1 MQLAQQPLDLH
12 TAKARRLGLDLG
24 LGEVAE
30 LDTCHRVGRDQTQR
44 VRLTA
49 GDHQQAEDQPDK
61 LQRQRLL
68 QGPHQ
73 LGVEGTVA
81 HIGKRQITHARNQVA
96 GDG

>member
-1 MQLAQQPLDLH
+1 M
-12 TAKARRLGLDLG
+12 
-24 LGEVAE
+24 
-30 LDTCHRVGRDQTQR
+30 
-44 VRLTA
+44 RLTA